1 MKTDILEKTKAL
13 NKARIAS
20 KEYLVSRNGTK
31 ELFKKFGLPVSPNFF
46 SSLVHYG
53 VLVRVSRRYYSWD
66 NNPIHHEKVKLV
78 YIKYHS
84 YQEKYMAKN
93 PVVSKEATIEAA
105 IKLLK
110 NNGYIV
116 YREV

>member
-1 MKTDILEKTKAL
+1 MRTNILEKTKAL

-20 KEYLVSRNGTK
+20 TEYLISRNEAK

-46 SSLVHYG
+46 TSLIHYK

-66 NNPIHHEKVKLV
+66 SNPIHHEKVKLV
-78 YIKYHS
+78 YVKYHS

-93 PVVSKEATIEAA
+93 PVVSKKATIEAA

-110 NNGYIV
+110 INGYVV